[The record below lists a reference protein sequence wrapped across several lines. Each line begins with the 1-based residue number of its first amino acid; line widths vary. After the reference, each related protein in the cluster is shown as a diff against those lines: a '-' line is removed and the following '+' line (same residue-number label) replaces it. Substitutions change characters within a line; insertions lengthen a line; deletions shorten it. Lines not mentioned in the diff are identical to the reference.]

1 MSTETRYQLERVQ
14 ERLQAMRSGH
24 KAKSDNGE
32 WPQQDEI
39 IGLLV
44 TVTENFKNSSEARG
58 QEHTQ
63 IVQQIATL
71 EAEVKHM
78 RSDVAILCKLVR
90 DGNGQP
96 SIIQRLANLETVV
109 KLQVETL
116 HEVEQNA
123 NSILASKYLTKSQII
138 AGVAGMVITALIS
151 ALSLIAALMKP

>member
-1 MSTETRYQLERVQ
+1 MSTDTRYQLERVQ
-14 ERLQAMRSGH
+14 ERLQAIKSN
-24 KAKSDNGE
+24 KPKDSDNAWE
-32 WPQQDEI
+32 HQDEI

-44 TVTENFKNSSEARG
+44 TVTESFKNSSEARG
-58 QEHTQ
+58 HEHTL

-71 EAEVKHM
+71 EAEVKHI
-78 RSDVAILCKLVR
+78 RSDISILCKLVR

-109 KLQVETL
+109 KMQSETL
-116 HEVEQNA
+116 EDVEKNA

-151 ALSLIAALMKP
+151 ALSLFAALMKP